1 MNHTLEELVQSYLR
15 HLENKNFSA
24 LTVKSYRTDL
34 TEFLTFFQARR
45 QTQLDQFTPANIR
58 TFLASLQN
66 NKHPARNTILRKIA
80 SLRSFAAYL
89 LRQGYLTKNPFKL
102 LPAPKR
108 ERLLPKFLSE
118 PETDRLINTTANSK
132 HFAARDKALFELMYS
147 SGLRRSE
154 VTGLHIK
161 DVDFFNGIVK
171 VFGKGAKE
179 RLVPVTDTALEAI
192 KFYLACRKNPQP
204 QEALFLN
211 KNGTPLTGDGLA
223 YIFKNT
229 AISSHLARRV
239 TPHSLR
245 HSFATHLLNNGCDL
259 RSLQEML
266 GHKSLAAT
274 QVYTHVSLDKLKEV
288 YNHAHPQ
295 NKRREL

>member
-1 MNHTLEELVQSYLR
+1 MEEWVDAFLL
-15 HLENKNFSA
+15 HLQNKNFSP
-24 LTVKSYRTDL
+24 LTVKSYRADL
-34 TEFLTFFQARR
+34 EEFLSFCAKRNIR
-45 QTQLDQFTPANIR
+45 EVAQFTSANIR
-58 TFLASLQN
+58 SFLAALQTQHN
-66 NKHPARNTILRKIA
+66 PSRNTMLRKIA

-89 LRQGYLTKNPFKL
+89 LEQGELLQNPFKL

-108 ERLLPKFLSE
+108 QKILPKFLTV
-118 PETDRLINTTANSK
+118 PETQQLLDTAAHTKTAPRDR
-132 HFAARDKALFELMYS
+132 ALFELMYS

-154 VTGLHIK
+154 VVGLKIS

-179 RLVPVTDTALEAI
+179 RLVPVTDEALAAI
-192 KFYLACRKNPQP
+192 KDYLACRKNPAP
-204 QEALFLN
+204 HEALFLN
-211 KNGTPLTGDGLA
+211 RNGKPLTGDGLA

-229 AISSHLARRV
+229 AIAAHLVRKV

-274 QVYTHVSLDKLKEV
+274 QVYTHVSVEKLKSV
-288 YNHAHPQ
+288 YQHAHP
-295 NKRREL
+295 KCKE

>member
-1 MNHTLEELVQSYLR
+1 MNDMKELVQIYLR
-15 HLENKNFSA
+15 HLENKNFSP
-24 LTVKSYRTDL
+24 LTIKSYRTDL
-34 TEFLTFFQARR
+34 AEFLAFFEAHYG
-45 QTQLDQFTPANIR
+45 TDLAQFTSANIR
-58 TFLASLQN
+58 TFLADLQN
-66 NKHPARNTILRKIA
+66 SHRPARNTMLRKIA
-80 SLRSFAAYL
+80 ALRSFAAYL
-89 LRQGYLTKNPFKL
+89 LRQGKLDRNPFKL

-108 ERLLPKFLSE
+108 ERILPKFLSVQ
-118 PETDRLINTTANSK
+118 ETDRLLDTTANSK

-154 VTGLHIK
+154 VTGLNVRDI
-161 DVDFFNGIVK
+161 DFFNGIVK

-179 RLVPVTDTALEAI
+179 RLVPVTDAALDAI
-192 KFYLACRKNPQP
+192 KTYLACRKNPQP
-204 QEALFLN
+204 QDPLFLN
-211 KNGTPLTGDGLA
+211 KNGTRLTGDGLA

-229 AISSHLARRV
+229 AIASHLARKV

-274 QVYTHVSLDKLKEV
+274 QVYTHVSLEQLKNV
-288 YNHAHPQ
+288 YKNSHPKS
-295 NKRREL
+295 KRSLS

>member
-1 MNHTLEELVQSYLR
+1 MKELIDAYLL

-24 LTVKSYRTDL
+24 LTIKSYRADL
-34 TEFLTFFQARR
+34 EEFLSFSNTRGKTTLADFNS
-45 QTQLDQFTPANIR
+45 THIR
-58 TFLASLQN
+58 NFLASLQN
-66 NKHPARNTILRKIA
+66 FKDPARNTMLRKIA

-89 LRQGYLTKNPFKL
+89 LRQGKLESNPFKL

-108 ERLLPKFLSE
+108 QRLLPKFLSL
-118 PETDRLINTTANSK
+118 PETDRLLDTASQSPK
-132 HFAARDKALFELMYS
+132 FAARDKALFELMYS

-154 VTGLHIK
+154 VTGLKIR
-161 DVDFFNGIVK
+161 DIDFFNGVVK

-179 RLVPVTDTALEAI
+179 RLVPVTDAALQAI
-192 KFYLACRKNPQP
+192 KIYLACRKNPQKD
-204 QEALFLN
+204 EALFLN

-229 AISSHLARRV
+229 AIASHLARKV

-245 HSFATHLLNNGCDL
+245 HTFATHLLNNGCDL

-266 GHKSLAAT
+266 GHKSLSAT
-274 QVYTHVSLDKLKEV
+274 QVYTHVSLEKLKNV
-288 YNHAHPQ
+288 YQNAHP
-295 NKRREL
+295 KSKE

>member
-1 MNHTLEELVQSYLR
+1 MEEWVYAFLL
-15 HLENKNFSA
+15 HLQNKNFSP
-24 LTVKSYRTDL
+24 LTIKSYRADL
-34 TEFLTFFQARR
+34 EEFLDFCNKR
-45 QTQLDQFTPANIR
+45 QLTDIKEFTSANIR
-58 TFLASLQN
+58 SFLAALQTQHN
-66 NKHPARNTILRKIA
+66 PARNTILRKIA

-89 LRQGYLTKNPFKL
+89 LDQGELAQNPFKL

-108 ERLLPKFLSE
+108 QKLLPKFLTESE
-118 PETDRLINTTANSK
+118 TEQLLDTAAHTKMAPRDR
-132 HFAARDKALFELMYS
+132 ALFELMYS

-154 VTGLHIK
+154 VTNLKIA

-171 VFGKGAKE
+171 VFGKGSKE
-179 RLVPVTDTALEAI
+179 RLVPVTDTALAAL
-192 KFYLACRKNPQP
+192 KDYLASRPNPQP

-211 KNGTPLTGDGLA
+211 HNGKPLTGDGLA

-229 AISSHLARRV
+229 AISAHLVRKV

-274 QVYTHVSLDKLKEV
+274 QVYTHVSVERLKSV
-288 YNHAHPQ
+288 YQNAHP
-295 NKRREL
+295 KGKEGSL

>member
-1 MNHTLEELVQSYLR
+1 MEEWVDAFLLQLQ
-15 HLENKNFSA
+15 NKNFSA
-24 LTVKSYRTDL
+24 LTVKSYRADL
-34 TEFLTFFQARR
+34 EEFLAFCRTRHLDDVHQFTSANLRAFLAAL
-45 QTQLDQFTPANIR
+45 QTQHN
-58 TFLASLQN
+58 
-66 NKHPARNTILRKIA
+66 PARNTMLRKIA

-89 LRQGYLTKNPFKL
+89 LEQGELLRNPFKL

-108 ERLLPKFLSE
+108 QKILPKFLTVA
-118 PETDRLINTTANSK
+118 ETKQLLETAAHTKMSPRDR
-132 HFAARDKALFELMYS
+132 ALFELMYS

-154 VTGLHIK
+154 VTGLKIQ

-171 VFGKGAKE
+171 VFGKGSKE
-179 RLVPVTDTALEAI
+179 RLVPVTDAALSAI
-192 KFYLACRKNPQP
+192 KDYLACRQNPQP

-211 KNGTPLTGDGLA
+211 KNGRPLTGDGLA

-229 AISSHLARRV
+229 AIAAHLVRKV

-274 QVYTHVSLDKLKEV
+274 QVYTHVSVDKLKSV
-288 YNHAHPQ
+288 YAHAHP
-295 NKRREL
+295 KYKER

>member
-1 MNHTLEELVQSYLR
+1 MEEWINAFLKR
-15 HLENKNFSA
+15 LENKNFSLHTIRA
-24 LTVKSYRTDL
+24 YQADL
-34 TEFLTFFQARR
+34 QEFLAFFKARK
-45 QTQLDQFTPANIR
+45 QNDLKYFTSANIR
-58 TFLASLQN
+58 SFLAALQT
-66 NKHPARNTILRKIA
+66 HADPARNTVLRKIA
-80 SLRSFAAYL
+80 SLRSFAAFL
-89 LRQGYLTKNPFKL
+89 LAQDKLERNPFKL

-108 ERLLPKFLSE
+108 QKLLPKFLSLT
-118 PETDRLINTTANSK
+118 ETDRLLDTASHSK

-154 VTGLHIK
+154 VTGLRIK
-161 DVDFFNGIVK
+161 DVDYFNGLVK

-179 RLVPVTDTALEAI
+179 RLVPVTDEALNALKI
-192 KFYLACRKNPQP
+192 YLAQRKNPQP
-204 QEALFLN
+204 DEALFLN
-211 KNGTPLTGDGLA
+211 KNGKPLTGDGLA

-229 AISSHLARRV
+229 AIRSHLARKV

-274 QVYTHVSLDKLKEV
+274 QVYTHVSLEKLKSV
-288 YNHAHPQ
+288 YNHAHPESKE
-295 NKRREL
+295 NL

>member
-1 MNHTLEELVQSYLR
+1 MEKWINAFLL
-15 HLENKNFSA
+15 HLQNKNFSPH
-24 LTVKSYRTDL
+24 TVKSYRADL
-34 TEFLTFFQARR
+34 QDFLLFFKQRKQDELRYFTSGNIRSFLAAL
-45 QTQLDQFTPANIR
+45 QTQ
-58 TFLASLQN
+58 
-66 NKHPARNTILRKIA
+66 KKPARNTILRKIA

-89 LRQGYLTKNPFKL
+89 LAQGELERNPFKL

-108 ERLLPKFLSE
+108 EKILPKFLSL
-118 PETDRLINTTANSK
+118 PETDRLLETAAHSQ

-154 VTGLHIK
+154 VTGLCIR
-161 DVDFFNGIVK
+161 DVDFFNGVVK
-171 VFGKGAKE
+171 VFGKGSKE
-179 RLVPVTDTALEAI
+179 RLVPVTDAALNAI
-192 KFYLACRKNPQP
+192 RIYLACRKNPQP

-211 KNGTPLTGDGLA
+211 KNGKRLTGDGLA

-229 AISSHLARRV
+229 AIASHLARKV

-274 QVYTHVSLDKLKEV
+274 QVYTHVSLDKLKSV
-288 YNHAHPQ
+288 YEHAHP
-295 NKRREL
+295 KSKE

>member
-1 MNHTLEELVQSYLR
+1 MEEWVDAFLL
-15 HLENKNFSA
+15 HLQNKNFSPM
-24 LTVKSYRTDL
+24 TIKSYRADL
-34 TEFLTFFQARR
+34 EEFLSFCAQRNIREVSQFSSTNIRSFLAAL
-45 QTQLDQFTPANIR
+45 QTQ
-58 TFLASLQN
+58 QN
-66 NKHPARNTILRKIA
+66 PSRNTMLRKIA

-89 LRQGYLTKNPFKL
+89 LEQGELLRNPFKL

-108 ERLLPKFLSE
+108 QKILPKFLTV
-118 PETDRLINTTANSK
+118 PETEQLLDTAAHTKMAPRDR
-132 HFAARDKALFELMYS
+132 ALFELMYS

-154 VTGLHIK
+154 VVGLKIS

-171 VFGKGAKE
+171 VFGKGSKE
-179 RLVPVTDTALEAI
+179 RLVPVTDEALAAI
-192 KFYLACRKNPQP
+192 KDYLACRKNPQP

-211 KNGTPLTGDGLA
+211 RNGKPLTGDGLA

-229 AISSHLARRV
+229 AIAAHLARKV

-274 QVYTHVSLDKLKEV
+274 QVYTHVSVEKLKSV
-288 YNHAHPQ
+288 YEHAHP
-295 NKRREL
+295 KCKE

>member
-1 MNHTLEELVQSYLR
+1 MEEWVEAFLL
-15 HLENKNFSA
+15 HLQNKNFSA
-24 LTVKSYRTDL
+24 LTIKSYREDL
-34 TEFLTFFQARR
+34 EMFLSFFRSRGQN
-45 QTQLDQFTPANIR
+45 DIHHFTSANIR
-58 TFLASLQN
+58 SFLAAMQTQHNFS
-66 NKHPARNTILRKIA
+66 RNTILRKIA

-89 LRQGYLTKNPFKL
+89 LEQGELRRNPFKL

-108 ERLLPKFLSE
+108 QKILPKFLTV
-118 PETDRLINTTANSK
+118 PETLRLLDTSAHTKMAPRDR
-132 HFAARDKALFELMYS
+132 ALFELMYS

-154 VTGLHIK
+154 VTGLKIK

-179 RLVPVTDTALEAI
+179 RIVPVTDAALSAM
-192 KFYLACRKNPQP
+192 KDYLACRKNPQP
-204 QEALFLN
+204 TEALFLN
-211 KNGTPLTGDGLA
+211 KNGRPLTGDGLA

-229 AISSHLARRV
+229 AIAAHLARKV

-266 GHKSLAAT
+266 GHKSLSST
-274 QVYTHVSLDKLKEV
+274 QVYTHVSIEKLKSV
-288 YNHAHPQ
+288 YRHAHP
-295 NKRREL
+295 KCKE

>member
-1 MNHTLEELVQSYLR
+1 MDEWIKAFLL

-24 LTVKSYRTDL
+24 LTIKSYREDL
-34 TEFLTFFQARR
+34 EQFLSFLKARQQNDLRFF
-45 QTQLDQFTPANIR
+45 TTPTMRA
-58 TFLASLQN
+58 FLAFLQAS
-66 NKHPARNTILRKIA
+66 KELSRNTLLRKIA
-80 SLRSFAAYL
+80 SLRSLAAYL
-89 LRQGYLTKNPFKL
+89 LAQGHIARNPFKL

-108 ERLLPKFLSE
+108 EKILPKFLSE
-118 PETDRLINTTANSK
+118 EETDRLLDTAAHSE
-132 HFAARDKALFELMYS
+132 HFAARDKALFELIYS

-154 VTGLHIK
+154 VTGLKIK
-161 DVDFFNGIVK
+161 DVDFFNGLVK

-192 KFYLACRKNPQP
+192 KVYLACRQNPQP

-211 KNGTPLTGDGLA
+211 KNGKPLTGDGLA

-229 AISSHLARRV
+229 AIKSHLVRRV

-245 HSFATHLLNNGCDL
+245 HSFATHLLGNGCDL

-266 GHKSLAAT
+266 GHKSLLAT
-274 QVYTHVSLDKLKEV
+274 QVYTHVSLDKLKNV
-288 YNHAHPQ
+288 YNQAHP
-295 NKRREL
+295 KSKE

>member
-1 MNHTLEELVQSYLR
+1 MEEWVDAFLLQLQ
-15 HLENKNFSA
+15 NKNFSA
-24 LTVKSYRTDL
+24 LTVKSYRADL
-34 TEFLTFFQARR
+34 EEFLAFCRTRHLDDVQQFTSANLRAFLAAL
-45 QTQLDQFTPANIR
+45 QTQHN
-58 TFLASLQN
+58 
-66 NKHPARNTILRKIA
+66 PARNTMLRKIA

-89 LRQGYLTKNPFKL
+89 LEQGELLRNPFKL

-108 ERLLPKFLSE
+108 QKLLPKFLTVA
-118 PETDRLINTTANSK
+118 ETKQLLETAAHTNMSPRDR
-132 HFAARDKALFELMYS
+132 ALFELMYS

-154 VTGLHIK
+154 VTGLKIQ

-179 RLVPVTDTALEAI
+179 RLVPVTDAALAAL
-192 KFYLACRKNPQP
+192 KDYLACRKNPQP

-211 KNGTPLTGDGLA
+211 KNGQPLTGDGLA

-229 AISSHLARRV
+229 AIAAHLVRKV

-274 QVYTHVSLDKLKEV
+274 QVYTHVSVDKLKSV
-288 YNHAHPQ
+288 YQHAHP
-295 NKRREL
+295 KYKEH

>member
-1 MNHTLEELVQSYLR
+1 MRENLMEEWINAFLL
-15 HLENKNFSA
+15 HLQNKNFSPH
-24 LTVKSYRTDL
+24 TIKSYRADL
-34 TEFLTFFQARR
+34 HDFLLFFKQRR
-45 QTQLDQFTPANIR
+45 QNDLRHFTSANIR
-58 TFLASLQN
+58 SFLAALQTQ
-66 NKHPARNTILRKIA
+66 HSPARNTVLRKIA

-89 LRQGYLTKNPFKL
+89 LAQGKLERNPFKL

-108 ERLLPKFLSE
+108 EKILPKFLSV
-118 PETDRLINTTANSK
+118 PETDRLLETAAHSK
-132 HFAARDKALFELMYS
+132 HFAARDKALFELIYS

-154 VTGLHIK
+154 VTGLCIK

-171 VFGKGAKE
+171 VFGKGSKE
-179 RLVPVTDTALEAI
+179 RLVPVTDTALHAL
-192 KFYLACRKNPQP
+192 KTYLACRANPQP
-204 QEALFLN
+204 DDPLFLN
-211 KNGTPLTGDGLA
+211 KNGKRLTGDGLA

-229 AISSHLARRV
+229 AISSHLARKV

-274 QVYTHVSLDKLKEV
+274 QVYTHVSLEKLKSV
-288 YNHAHPQ
+288 YDHAHP
-295 NKRREL
+295 KIKE

>member
-1 MNHTLEELVQSYLR
+1 MEKWINAFLL
-15 HLENKNFSA
+15 HLQNKNFSPH
-24 LTVKSYRTDL
+24 TVKSYRADL
-34 TEFLTFFQARR
+34 QDFLLFFKQRKQDELRYFTSGNIRSFLAAL
-45 QTQLDQFTPANIR
+45 QTQ
-58 TFLASLQN
+58 
-66 NKHPARNTILRKIA
+66 KKPARNTILRKIA

-89 LRQGYLTKNPFKL
+89 LAQGELERNPFKL

-108 ERLLPKFLSE
+108 EKILPKFLSL
-118 PETDRLINTTANSK
+118 PETDRLLETAAHSQ

-154 VTGLHIK
+154 VTGLCIR
-161 DVDFFNGIVK
+161 DVDFFNGVVK
-171 VFGKGAKE
+171 VFGKGSKE
-179 RLVPVTDTALEAI
+179 RLVPVTDAALDAI
-192 KFYLACRKNPQP
+192 RIYLACRKNPQP

-211 KNGTPLTGDGLA
+211 KNGKRLTGDGLA

-229 AISSHLARRV
+229 AIASHLARKV

-274 QVYTHVSLDKLKEV
+274 QVYTHVSLDKLKSV
-288 YNHAHPQ
+288 YEHAHP
-295 NKRREL
+295 KSKE